1 MESATTQIA
10 STSETFSSVFG
21 MNLKQPMELILN
33 KYSET
38 TTIIRASLE
47 IMQSNFASILG
58 ADSAIT
64 LEILDAELDVEA
76 ITDSIRA
83 FQEITVASKQM
94 LLITTG
100 LIEITKTLDS
110 VTSNINSATSKVKSS
125 MSLVTFTLKT
135 EVQSARTIFGDQI
148 RANIRNIVSA
158 FDEYSKTSLKVFT
171 NTTNA
176 EFRDF
181 LKEQQNQ
188 VDNFLQG
195 EIKKYFKK

>member
-1 MESATTQIA
+1 
-10 STSETFSSVFG
+10 

-135 EVQSARTIFGDQI
+135 EVQSARTIFSDQI

-158 FDEYSKTSLKVFT
+158 FDEYSKTSLNVFT
-171 NTTNA
+171 NTTNE

-188 VDNFLQG
+188 IDNFLQG